1 MVEKLDTF
9 EWPSNNEDLT
19 EETLTK
25 IFKKFKNHPS
35 IVKIKNKYLVKEKFS
50 FQPVSVKDVEN
61 VIKNIPSDKT
71 SGGDIPIQM
80 FKRSGF
86 TYQILTDCIN
96 DAINKGVFPD
106 SLKTANIT
114 PVHKKDKPTDKENYR
129 PVSVLPLLSK
139 VFERLLYDQLSEYLQ
154 KYLNVLLCGFRK
166 AHSTQH
172 ALFKLFQA
180 FKFGFVGTVLMDL
193 SKAYD
198 CLRHDLLVAKF
209 EAYGTDKN
217 GLNSIHNYLS
227 NPKQRTKINS
237 SYSG

>member
-9 EWPSNNEDLT
+9 GWPSNNEDLT

-106 SLKTANIT
+106 SLKTANIA

-139 VFERLLYDQLSEYLQ
+139 VFERLLYDQLSEYLE
-154 KYLNVLLCGFRK
+154 KYLNTLLCGLRE
-166 AHSTQH
+166 AHSTQY
-172 ALFKLFQA
+172 AFVKSLQA
-180 FKFGFVGTVLMDL
+180 WEEELDKSGFVGTILMDL
-193 SKAYD
+193 PKAYD
-198 CLRHDLLVAKF
+198 CLPHDLLVAKF
-209 EAYGTDKN
+209 EA
-217 GLNSIHNYLS
+217 
-227 NPKQRTKINS
+227 
-237 SYSG
+237 